1 MGGLFLS
8 RLSLSTRLLL
18 CTTIFEYNSS
28 SFYGSIPM
36 KKGGK
41 QNTVCLLKKTLR
53 FVSGFLRNFPLH
65 EEQALEG
72 CCRLEE
78 REGERVG
85 PCLSASLMS
94 VCLWGHDRTVRY
106 HNQQK
111 FNLIPS
117 PKPSCRGGTQLWAQ
131 LASVVLPLP
140 LFPLVHPHSSR
151 HLLHSQTHTHT
162 HNHRH
167 GSPFCAKSDSAHSHF
182 SFSGALFVRS
192 NKMHDRAF
200 WELFTSLS
208 LNDGRMA
215 HFPTHTHTPFGIRA
229 REFYSFSS
237 HILHGV
243 PLGAAW
249 SCFSFVFFICCCVRS
264 DVFNFTLCR
273 CKKGTRQSL

>member
-1 MGGLFLS
+1 
-8 RLSLSTRLLL
+8 
-18 CTTIFEYNSS
+18 
-28 SFYGSIPM
+28 M

-151 HLLHSQTHTHT
+151 HLFHSQTHTHT

-192 NKMHDRAF
+192 NKIHDRAF

-215 HFPTHTHTPFGIRA
+215 HFPTHTHIHRSGFV
-229 REFYSFSS
+229 
-237 HILHGV
+237 HGNFIHFLRTFCMV
-243 PLGAAW
+243 YLLVLLGAV
-249 SCFSFVFFICCCVRS
+249 FPSFFFICCCVRS
-264 DVFNFTLCR
+264 DVFNFTLFR
-273 CKKGTRQSL
+273 CKKGTRQSLWLRNKW